1 MKIRQAFF
9 FIYRNAKEGAVVI
22 DVGINRIGMIPER
35 KSKLAGNADFNAVKD
50 KARNITLLFCG
61 VGPMTNAMLMLN
73 TVKAAKLAAGLE
85 K

>member
-1 MKIRQAFF
+1 
-9 FIYRNAKEGAVVI
+9 
-22 DVGINRIGMIPER
+22 MIPER